1 MATTNANNW
10 ADLLIAE
17 LGSKAKA
24 YRLAQVNSRLTAQ
37 TTGGSDDRLKNT
49 KTKIE
54 ADNASG
60 TWTFTKE
67 DVASSDDLV
76 IKATAPSSLG
86 GHTRIWGYVEGT
98 SGSTEGN
105 VRVKLTDGYVATNS
119 IDDTNRAAFFSKIS
133 HIDGKQ
139 F

>member
-54 ADNASG
+54 ADNASV
-60 TWTFTKE
+60 T
-67 DVASSDDLV
+67 
-76 IKATAPSSLG
+76 
-86 GHTRIWGYVEGT
+86 
-98 SGSTEGN
+98 
-105 VRVKLTDGYVATNS
+105 
-119 IDDTNRAAFFSKIS
+119 
-133 HIDGKQ
+133 
-139 F
+139 